1 MDRRTYRP
9 NSPYPHYL
17 NPYIQSNNDDYRNSS
32 PDFENDINQS
42 SYELE
47 DHPDR
52 YVQYRDVNQ
61 DEEVD
66 VDHDKEQ
73 DFDHD
78 HDYHKQ
84 TFEQNHYHYRTPSQ
98 SDDEDQGPYY
108 DSTAAEHRDDKD
120 MYPHNVYVDRE
131 DRSSDEEQNS
141 YDYYVDQTQQ
151 FAAEHD
157 DIDHQF
163 QRLEINDER
172 PEHDT
177 FSPCNTPNEESHFA
191 YKDVFYHEDA
201 GQHFHIDCQE
211 CIDYMNQSGFRIP
224 PKGYDYEQHGQ
235 EHYDDDDYDDK
246 SNNFY

>member
-1 MDRRTYRP
+1 MDRRINRP

-17 NPYIQSNNDDYRNSS
+17 HPHIQSNNDDYGSN
-32 PDFENDINQS
+32 PDSKTDINQS

-47 DHPDR
+47 DHLDR
-52 YVQYRDVNQ
+52 YVQYGDVNQ

-73 DFDHD
+73 DVDHN

-201 GQHFHIDCQE
+201 GQHFHIDCQK

-224 PKGYDYEQHGQ
+224 PEGYVYEQHGQ
-235 EHYDDDDYDDK
+235 EHYDDNDSDDEW
-246 SNNFY
+246 NNY